1 MSHVTRLSG
10 KPNFLP
16 GFKTWKVVCCTTDAC
31 VKQQYSCGAN
41 GGKADDEMREGG
53 FCPSLCLLI
62 PEDMV
67 IKSSG
72 FNWDSLFL
80 PDLFPH
86 ADKKN
91 KP

>member
-1 MSHVTRLSG
+1 MSPDFLENPISCRVSRHG
-10 KPNFLP
+10 KWCVAPLMP
-16 GFKTWKVVCCTTDAC
+16 

-86 ADKKN
+86 AHKKN